1 MAGSSSATQEEESQ
15 LVYDPLS
22 ESPVKRWLLLDGHRL
37 HIAGLLA
44 GAVFGAV
51 VALQA
56 TGVLRPRDPTAVVRL
71 PAALVGGTLPFITI
85 VLAINQL
92 VLSQELGWT
101 AGLRERSTG

>member
-56 TGVLRPRDPTAVVRL
+56 AGVLRPRDPNAVVRL
-71 PAALVGGTLPFITI
+71 LAALVGGTLPFITI
-85 VLAINQL
+85 VLAISQL

>member
-1 MAGSSSATQEEESQ
+1 MAASSSATQEEESQ

-56 TGVLRPRDPTAVVRL
+56 AGVLRPRDPTAVVRL
-71 PAALVGGTLPFITI
+71 PAALVGGTLS
-85 VLAINQL
+85 
-92 VLSQELGWT
+92 LSPLSWPPT
-101 AGLRERSTG
+101 SSSCRRNSAGPRGFGSASTG